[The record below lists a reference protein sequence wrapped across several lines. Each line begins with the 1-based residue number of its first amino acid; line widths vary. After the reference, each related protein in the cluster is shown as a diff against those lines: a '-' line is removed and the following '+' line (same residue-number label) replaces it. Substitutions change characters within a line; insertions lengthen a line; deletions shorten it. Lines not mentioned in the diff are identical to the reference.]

1 GLQFDE
7 DVVFCEEHTFIVK
20 AFSKARDIQLIPNI
34 VYGYNEREGSVTAQ
48 RADTFLPY
56 MSDELKVRQRV
67 MELLLLL
74 DEKIYYSY
82 RMDNLIVSYLI
93 QAHLKKKNKITQS
106 LLESVIEYMK
116 AMQHTHY
123 SGEAMFRIV
132 RARS

>member
-1 GLQFDE
+1 
-7 DVVFCEEHTFIVK
+7 
-20 AFSKARDIQLIPNI
+20 
-34 VYGYNEREGSVTAQ
+34 SVTAQ

-56 MSDELKVRQRV
+56 MSDALKVRQRV

-93 QAHLKKKNKITQS
+93 QAHLKKNNKMTQS
-106 LLESVIEYMK
+106 LLESVIAYMK

-123 SGEAMFRIV
+123 
-132 RARS
+132 